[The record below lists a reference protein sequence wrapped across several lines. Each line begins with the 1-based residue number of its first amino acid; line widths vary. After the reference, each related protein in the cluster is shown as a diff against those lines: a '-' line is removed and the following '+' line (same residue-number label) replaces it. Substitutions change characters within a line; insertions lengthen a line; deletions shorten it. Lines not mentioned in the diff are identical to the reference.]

1 MKEIEAG
8 RIGEVICLL
17 RLAKMGIQSE
27 IVNLGTS
34 DIISFA
40 YERTWRIQV
49 KSSQIKGNKGS
60 RDTRSPGYQ
69 FCVAKGLKPKK
80 SLTEADC
87 DIVALVGIPQ
97 ERVLFAPVSRFSG
110 VLTKR
115 LKPLDYLESDVEWS
129 SWKECV
135 EYYGVTNPPRPSSLP
150 IPDQLLTVLGDPHK
164 SP

>member
-8 RIGEVICLL
+8 RVGEIICLL

-40 YERTWRIQV
+40 YDYTWRIQV
-49 KSSQIKGNKGS
+49 KASQLKRNKS
-60 RDTRSPGYQ
+60 RVGYQ
-69 FCVAKGLKPKK
+69 FCVAKGLNPKQ
-80 SLTEADC
+80 SLTQEDC

-97 ERVLFAPVSRFSG
+97 ERVLFAPVSRFQDIK
-110 VLTKR
+110 TKR
-115 LKPLDYLESDVEWS
+115 LKPLDFMEKELEWN
-129 SWKECV
+129 SWLECMSH
-135 EYYGVTNPPRPSSLP
+135 YGISPPRPSCLP
-150 IPDQLLTVLGDPHK
+150 IPDPLCLVSPDQHK

>member
-40 YERTWRIQV
+40 YDYTWRIQV
-49 KSSQIKGNKGS
+49 KASQLKKRYKNA
-60 RDTRSPGYQ
+60 TGYQ
-69 FCVAKGLKPKK
+69 FCISKGLKPKR
-80 SLTEADC
+80 SLTEEDC

-97 ERVLFAPVSRFSG
+97 ERVLFAPVSCFKE
-110 VLTKR
+110 VKTKR
-115 LKPLDYLESDVEWS
+115 LKPLDFMEKDLEWKSWVECMS
-129 SWKECV
+129 
-135 EYYGVTNPPRPSSLP
+135 YYGINPPPPSSSP
-150 IPDQLLTVLGDPHK
+150 IPDPLCLVSADQHN

>member
-40 YERTWRIQV
+40 YDRTWRVQV
-49 KSSQIKGNKGS
+49 KSSQLKK
-60 RDTRSPGYQ
+60 RYKQATGYQ
-69 FCVAKGLKPKK
+69 FCVSKGLKPKQ

-87 DIVALVGIPQ
+87 DIVALVAIPQ
-97 ERVLFAPVSRFSG
+97 ERVLFAPVSRFAG
-110 VLTKR
+110 VKTKR
-115 LKPLDYLESDVEWS
+115 LTPIHFQDPDVEWN
-129 SWKECV
+129 SWKECM
-135 EYYGVTNPPRPSSLP
+135 EYYGITNPPRPSCLP
-150 IPDQLLTVLGDPHK
+150 IPDPLCLVPQDQHK

>member
-40 YERTWRIQV
+40 YDYTWRIQV
-49 KSSQIKGNKGS
+49 KASQLKKRYKNAS
-60 RDTRSPGYQ
+60 GYQ
-69 FCVAKGLKPKK
+69 FCVSKGLKPKI

-97 ERVLFAPVSRFSG
+97 ERVLFAPVSR
-110 VLTKR
+110 
-115 LKPLDYLESDVEWS
+115 
-129 SWKECV
+129 
-135 EYYGVTNPPRPSSLP
+135 
-150 IPDQLLTVLGDPHK
+150 
-164 SP
+164 

>member
-40 YERTWRIQV
+40 HDRTWRIQV
-49 KSSQIKGNKGS
+49 KSSQLKKRYVNAS
-60 RDTRSPGYQ
+60 GYQ
-69 FCVAKGLKPKK
+69 FCVSKGLKPKQ

-97 ERVLFAPVSRFSG
+97 ERVLFAPVFRFAG
-110 VLTKR
+110 MKTKR
-115 LKPLDYLESDVEWS
+115 LTPLDFMEPDVEWN
-129 SWKECV
+129 SWEECMTH
-135 EYYGVTNPPRPSSLP
+135 YGVPNPPRPSCLP
-150 IPDQLLTVLGDPHK
+150 IPDQLLRVLPDQHT

>member
-17 RLAKMGIQSE
+17 RLAKMGIESE

-40 YERTWRIQV
+40 YDRTWRIQV
-49 KSSQIKGNKGS
+49 KSSQLKKRYVNAS
-60 RDTRSPGYQ
+60 GYQ
-69 FCVAKGLKPKK
+69 FCVSKGLKPKQ

-97 ERVLFAPVSRFSG
+97 ERVIFAPVSRFAG
-110 VLTKR
+110 MKTKR
-115 LKPLDYLESDVEWS
+115 MTPIDFVEPDVEWT
-129 SWKECV
+129 SWEECMTH
-135 EYYGVTNPPRPSSLP
+135 YGVPNPPRPSCLP
-150 IPDQLLTVLGDPHK
+150 IPDQLLRVLPDQHT

>member
-40 YERTWRIQV
+40 YDYTWRIQV
-49 KSSQIKGNKGS
+49 KSSQLKKRYRNAS
-60 RDTRSPGYQ
+60 GYQ
-69 FCVAKGLKPKK
+69 FCVSKGLKPKQ
-80 SLTEADC
+80 SLTEEDC

-97 ERVLFAPVSRFSG
+97 ERVLFAPVSCFREIK
-110 VLTKR
+110 TKR
-115 LKPLDYLESDVEWS
+115 LTPKDFDAPDIEWA
-129 SWKECV
+129 SWVKCM
-135 EYYGVTNPPRPSSLP
+135 EYYGINPPRPSSPP
-150 IPDQLLTVLGDPHK
+150 IPDQLLKVLVDQHK

>member
-40 YERTWRIQV
+40 YDRAWRIQV
-49 KSSQIKGNKGS
+49 KSSHIKINRKGS
-60 RDTRSPGYQ
+60 LSSSYQ
-69 FCVAKGLKPKK
+69 FAVSKGKTKEP
-80 SLTEADC
+80 LTHKDC

-97 ERVLFAPVSRFSG
+97 ERVLFAPVSD
-110 VLTKR
+110 LKQHKTKR
-115 LKPLDYLESDVEWS
+115 LKPVNFMNPDCEWL
-129 SWKECV
+129 SWKECMTH
-135 EYYGVTNPPRPSSLP
+135 YGVTSPPRPSCPP
-150 IPDQLLTVLGDPHK
+150 IPDQLLKVLQE
-164 SP
+164 

>member
-40 YERTWRIQV
+40 YDYTWRIQV
-49 KSSQIKGNKGS
+49 KGSQFKGNKGTKD
-60 RDTRSPGYQ
+60 RHSPGYQ
-69 FCVAKGLKPKK
+69 FCVSKGLSPKK
-80 SLTEADC
+80 PLTQEDC
-87 DIVALVGIPQ
+87 DIVALVAIPQ
-97 ERVLFAPVSRFSG
+97 ERVLFVPVSSFKE
-110 VLTKR
+110 VKTKR
-115 LKPLDYLESDVEWS
+115 LKPLDFLEKELEWNSWVECMS
-129 SWKECV
+129 H
-135 EYYGVTNPPRPSSLP
+135 YGINPPRPSWLP
-150 IPDQLLTVLGDPHK
+150 IPDQLLKVLPDQHT